1 MRTRKA
7 PEERKQEI
15 FAVAEQLFIE
25 RGYAVTTVA
34 DIARA
39 AGVAKSTFFYYF
51 ATKDDLLADIGRHWA
66 QEFAARYRKLE
77 QGKDAVAH
85 LRTFMRIFEGDDPL
99 DQLFDQ
105 LIAEHQYRLME
116 TIWQAMREE
125 TMDPLLTGILQQ
137 GVQEGSMRL
146 AGDMASVVHF
156 FWCLYDAIYP
166 TDEMDALHDDEQM
179 QRYLA
184 LGHGL
189 MEQMLG
195 LPQGTLQDSALEAG

>member
-7 PEERKQEI
+7 PEERKREI

-39 AGVAKSTFFYYF
+39 AGIAKSTFFYYF
-51 ATKDDLLADIGRHWA
+51 ATKDALLEDIGRHWA
-66 QEFAARYRKLE
+66 RE
-77 QGKDAVAH
+77 
-85 LRTFMRIFEGDDPL
+85 TFMRIFEGDDPL

-166 TDEMDALHDDEQM
+166 TEEMDALHDDEQM

>member
-7 PEERKQEI
+7 PEERKREI
-15 FAVAEQLFIE
+15 FAVAEQLFVE

-51 ATKDDLLADIGRHWA
+51 ATKDALLEDIGRHWA
-66 QEFAARYRKLE
+66 REFAARYRRLE
-77 QGKDAVAH
+77 QGEDAVAH

-116 TIWQAMREE
+116 TIWQAMRAGA
-125 TMDPLLTGILQQ
+125 MAPLRTGLLEQ
-137 GVQEGSMRL
+137 GGREGSMHL

-166 TDEMDALHDDEQM
+166 TEEQSAQYDEAQM

-195 LPQGTLQDSALEAG
+195 LPQGTLQEHVTEA

>member
-137 GVQEGSMRL
+137 GVQEGSMHL

-166 TDEMDALHDDEQM
+166 TEEQSAQYDEAQM

-195 LPQGTLQDSALEAG
+195 LPQGTLQEHVTEA